1 MLYHLRLQPSEVE
14 NLPFYEFEFIV
25 QNLIDILKEKQE
37 AEEGQSKQYGDI
49 NPNSMMKQAGKYM
62 PAGLNTNSLKN
73 PGSMKMPNMS
83 SFSPASFPGI
93 PSSLK
98 I

>member
-1 MLYHLRLQPSEVE
+1 MPY
-14 NLPFYEFEFIV
+14 YEYEFIV

-37 AEEGQSKQYGDI
+37 AEEGQSKQYSDM
-49 NPNSMMKQAGKYM
+49 NPNSMMKNAQK
-62 PAGLNTNSLKN
+62 S
-73 PGSMKMPNMS
+73 MPNMGNFKAP
-83 SFSPASFPGI
+83 SFNFPSM

>member
-14 NLPFYEFEFIV
+14 KLPFYEYEFIV
-25 QNLIDILKEKQE
+25 QNLIDILKEKNE
-37 AEEGQSKQYGDI
+37 AEKNGYEGQNMD
-49 NPNSMMKQAGKYM
+49 PNSYMK
-62 PAGLNTNSLKN
+62 NI
-73 PGSMKMPNMS
+73 KMPKVPNMGNGIS
-83 SFSPASFPGI
+83 NFPKM